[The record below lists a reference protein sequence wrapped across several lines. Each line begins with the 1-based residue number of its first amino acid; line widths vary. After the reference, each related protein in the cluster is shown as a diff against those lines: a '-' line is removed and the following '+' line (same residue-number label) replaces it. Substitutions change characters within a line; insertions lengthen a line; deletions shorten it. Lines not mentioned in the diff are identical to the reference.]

1 MLNRQIDTNIS
12 YPTFKTALEL
22 RKNENK
28 IDNTKK
34 YIFEANILQDDK
46 VNVIESKQNV
56 NKSCFLFDKKNNNE
70 QSVKKDTTNNFE
82 MLSGFTCARKM
93 YEKNEILKNQNK
105 KLQKSSK
112 ELPKKNIKNK
122 KESPI
127 NKSVYE
133 QILLQSAKSNFVTI
147 ENNESNNSINTKDLQ
162 KYQNKKRFRNID
174 LFESNVDIELN
185 KKIKFDE
192 KKEILS
198 NEKQDNNTNEIGIKK
213 IVLDENKSDN
223 EKTEDLKNKKLFT
236 TIKASEKEEIL
247 KTKNIITESKE
258 TKTSLNGKHNKK
270 NQLKQHNKNKK
281 LLVPA
286 DKATQFKTVEIL
298 KSYLMKYY
306 RSERIPDRTTFSKT
320 CRKMHHTLL
329 AQKIFGKV

>member
-1 MLNRQIDTNIS
+1 M
-12 YPTFKTALEL
+12 
-22 RKNENK
+22 
-28 IDNTKK
+28 
-34 YIFEANILQDDK
+34 QDDNK
-46 VNVIESKQNV
+46 VNIEELKQNV
-56 NKSCFLFDKKNNNE
+56 NKSHFLFDKKNNIAKDNNE
-70 QSVKKDTTNNFE
+70 QTVKGDTTNNFE
-82 MLSGFTCARKM
+82 MLNGFTCARKM

-122 KESPI
+122 KQSPT

-147 ENNESNNSINTKDLQ
+147 ENNESNNSINSKDLQ
-162 KYQNKKRFRNID
+162 KYQNKKRFRNVD
-174 LFESNVDIELN
+174 LFESNIDKELN
-185 KKIKFDE
+185 KKMKFDE
-192 KKEILS
+192 KKSFEILS
-198 NEKQDNNTNEIGIKK
+198 NEKQDNNTNEIDTKK
-213 IVLDENKSDN
+213 TVLDENKSNN
-223 EKTEDLKNKKLFT
+223 EKTENFKNKKLF
-236 TIKASEKEEIL
+236 TIKASEKEEIS
-247 KTKNIITESKE
+247 KTKNIITESIEK
-258 TKTSLNGKHNKK
+258 KTCLNEKQKKKH
-270 NQLKQHNKNKK
+270 LKQYNKNKK

-320 CRKMHHTLL
+320 CRKIHHTLL

>member
-1 MLNRQIDTNIS
+1 M
-12 YPTFKTALEL
+12 
-22 RKNENK
+22 
-28 IDNTKK
+28 
-34 YIFEANILQDDK
+34 QDDNK
-46 VNVIESKQNV
+46 VNIIESKQNV
-56 NKSCFLFDKKNNNE
+56 NKRNNIAKDNNE
-70 QSVKKDTTNNFE
+70 QTVKEDTTNNFE

-122 KESPI
+122 KQSLI

-162 KYQNKKRFRNID
+162 KYQNKKRLRNID
-174 LFESNVDIELN
+174 LFESNVDKELN
-185 KKIKFDE
+185 KKMKFDE
-192 KKEILS
+192 KKSFEILS
-198 NEKQDNNTNEIGIKK
+198 NEKQDNTTNEIETKK

-223 EKTEDLKNKKLFT
+223 EKTEDFKNKKLFT
-236 TIKASEKEEIL
+236 TIKASEKEEI
-247 KTKNIITESKE
+247 NIKMKMNTITESIEKE
-258 TKTSLNGKHNKK
+258 TSLNGKHKK
-270 NQLKQHNKNKK
+270 NHLKQYNKNKK

-320 CRKMHHTLL
+320 CRKIHHTLL

>member
-1 MLNRQIDTNIS
+1 M
-12 YPTFKTALEL
+12 
-22 RKNENK
+22 
-28 IDNTKK
+28 
-34 YIFEANILQDDK
+34 QDDNK
-46 VNVIESKQNV
+46 VNIEELKQNV
-56 NKSCFLFDKKNNNE
+56 NKSHFLFDKKNNIAKDNNE
-70 QSVKKDTTNNFE
+70 QTVKEDTTNNFE
-82 MLSGFTCARKM
+82 MLNGFTCARKM

-122 KESPI
+122 KQSPT

-147 ENNESNNSINTKDLQ
+147 ENNESNNSINSKDLQ
-162 KYQNKKRFRNID
+162 KYQNKKRFRNVD
-174 LFESNVDIELN
+174 LFESNIDKELN
-185 KKIKFDE
+185 KKMKFDE
-192 KKEILS
+192 KKSFEILS
-198 NEKQDNNTNEIGIKK
+198 NEKQDNNTNEIDTKK
-213 IVLDENKSDN
+213 TVLDENKSNN
-223 EKTEDLKNKKLFT
+223 EKIENFKNKKLF
-236 TIKASEKEEIL
+236 TIKASEKEEIS
-247 KTKNIITESKE
+247 KTKNIITESIEK
-258 TKTSLNGKHNKK
+258 KTCLNEKQKKKH
-270 NQLKQHNKNKK
+270 LKQYNKNKK

-320 CRKMHHTLL
+320 CRKIHHTLL

>member
-1 MLNRQIDTNIS
+1 M
-12 YPTFKTALEL
+12 
-22 RKNENK
+22 
-28 IDNTKK
+28 
-34 YIFEANILQDDK
+34 QDDNK
-46 VNVIESKQNV
+46 VNIEELKQNV
-56 NKSCFLFDKKNNNE
+56 NKSHFLFDKKNNIAKDNNE
-70 QSVKKDTTNNFE
+70 QTVKEDTTNNFE
-82 MLSGFTCARKM
+82 MLNGFTCARKM

-122 KESPI
+122 KQSPT

-147 ENNESNNSINTKDLQ
+147 ENNESNNSINSKDLQ
-162 KYQNKKRFRNID
+162 KYQNKKRFRNVD
-174 LFESNVDIELN
+174 LFESNIDKELN
-185 KKIKFDE
+185 KKMKFDE
-192 KKEILS
+192 KKSFEILS
-198 NEKQDNNTNEIGIKK
+198 NEKQDNNTNEIDTKK
-213 IVLDENKSDN
+213 TVLDENKSNN
-223 EKTEDLKNKKLFT
+223 EKTENSKNKKLF
-236 TIKASEKEEIL
+236 TIKASEKEEIS
-247 KTKNIITESKE
+247 KTKNIITESIEK
-258 TKTSLNGKHNKK
+258 KTCLNEKQKKKH
-270 NQLKQHNKNKK
+270 LKQYNKNKK

-320 CRKMHHTLL
+320 CRKIHHTLL

>member
-1 MLNRQIDTNIS
+1 M
-12 YPTFKTALEL
+12 
-22 RKNENK
+22 
-28 IDNTKK
+28 
-34 YIFEANILQDDK
+34 QDDNK
-46 VNVIESKQNV
+46 VNIEELKQNV
-56 NKSCFLFDKKNNNE
+56 NKSHFLFDKKNNIAKDNNE
-70 QSVKKDTTNNFE
+70 QTVKEDTTNNFE
-82 MLSGFTCARKM
+82 MLNGFTCARKM

-122 KESPI
+122 KQSPT

-147 ENNESNNSINTKDLQ
+147 ENNESNNSINSKDLQ
-162 KYQNKKRFRNID
+162 KYQNKKRFRNVD
-174 LFESNVDIELN
+174 LFESNIDKELN
-185 KKIKFDE
+185 KKMKFDE
-192 KKEILS
+192 KKSFEILS
-198 NEKQDNNTNEIGIKK
+198 NEKQDNNTNEIDTKK
-213 IVLDENKSDN
+213 TVLDENKSNN
-223 EKTEDLKNKKLFT
+223 EKIENFKNKKLF
-236 TIKASEKEEIL
+236 TIKASEKEEIS
-247 KTKNIITESKE
+247 KTKNIITESIE
-258 TKTSLNGKHNKK
+258 EKTCLNEKQKKKH
-270 NQLKQHNKNKK
+270 LKQYNKNKK

-320 CRKMHHTLL
+320 CRKIHHTLL

>member
-1 MLNRQIDTNIS
+1 
-12 YPTFKTALEL
+12 
-22 RKNENK
+22 
-28 IDNTKK
+28 
-34 YIFEANILQDDK
+34 
-46 VNVIESKQNV
+46 
-56 NKSCFLFDKKNNNE
+56 
-70 QSVKKDTTNNFE
+70 

-112 ELPKKNIKNK
+112 EFPKKNIKNK

-162 KYQNKKRFRNID
+162 KYQSKKRFRNVD
-174 LFESNVDIELN
+174 LFENNVDIELN
-185 KKIKFDE
+185 KKMKFDE
-192 KKEILS
+192 KKSFEILN
-198 NEKQDNNTNEIGIKK
+198 NEKQDNNRNEIGTKK
-213 IVLDENKSDN
+213 IVNDLDENRSDN
-223 EKTEDLKNKKLFT
+223 EKTEDFKTKKLFT
-236 TIKASEKEEIL
+236 TIKEEKEEIS
-247 KTKNIITESKE
+247 KTKNIITESIEK
-258 TKTSLNGKHNKK
+258 KTSLNEKHNKK
-270 NQLKQHNKNKK
+270 NDLKQYNKNKK

-320 CRKMHHTLL
+320 CRKIHHTLL